1 MWLYALIGLLL
12 IVMGLAVHVFKMH
25 FLISGYNTMPVEK
38 RANVDVRSIAK
49 IMGIVFYFDGA
60 LLILISILKYVGIK
74 FSVAPVFVIIAV
86 SIVFMLVF
94 LQRYDGNLF
103 DENHKMRPGAI
114 KQMIKPLGFTGLIL
128 IVVAG
133 LMTWSIQPLSV
144 VVGDTDFEIK
154 GMYGDTYDYDK
165 VENLERM
172 TVLPKILMRTN
183 GAAIGAHLKGHFK
196 LETLGSVT
204 LFLNTDYNDYIYFE
218 YEGKK
223 FIFNTIPEKLDAIY
237 DTLDEKIN

>member
-38 RANVDVRSIAK
+38 RANVDIRSIAK
-49 IMGIVFYFDGA
+49 VMGIVFYFDGT
-60 LLILISILKYVGIK
+60 LLILTSLLNYAGIK
-74 FSVAPVFVIIAV
+74 FSVTPVFVIIAI
-86 SIVFMLVF
+86 SIVFMLIF

-103 DENHKMRPGAI
+103 DENHKMRPGAL
-114 KQMIKPLGFTGLIL
+114 KQMLKPLSFTGLIL

-133 LMTWSIQPLSV
+133 LMIWSSRPLEV
-144 VVGDTDFEIK
+144 VIGDTGFEIK

-165 VENLERM
+165 VENMERL
-172 TVLPKILMRTN
+172 TELPKILIRTN
-183 GAAIGAHLKGHFK
+183 GAALGAHLKGHFK
-196 LETLGSVT
+196 LETLGAVT
-204 LFLNTDYNDYIYFE
+204 LFLNTDYKDYIYFE

-223 FIFNTIPEKLDAIY
+223 IIFNATPEKLDAIY
-237 DTLDEKIN
+237 ATLVENVK